1 MKQIGNLLKVQNES
15 KKSSTSQGAWGWLE
29 VKKTEIVAK
38 YGDANSF
45 ALKFNPS
52 VQMKCAMNI
61 EKALTGDAPTI
72 KQLLY
77 TYKIEQLQVWL
88 MAQIE
93 DLNSYAGVKS
103 KMTTR
108 QMRELA
114 GIIII
119 NTGYLKA
126 SEILLFFYKLKAGD
140 FGGFYGTVDPQKV
153 GEYLI
158 AFKSWRRQELDR
170 VHHKHMLKERERK
183 RRAWQQTA
191 ITREEYNKLRDKDAK
206 THPPH

>member
-1 MKQIGNLLKVQNES
+1 M
-15 KKSSTSQGAWGWLE
+15 
-29 VKKTEIVAK
+29 AK

-103 KMTTR
+103 KMTTP

-126 SEILLFFYKLKAGD
+126 SEILLFFYMLKAGN

-170 VHHKHMLKERERK
+170 VHHKYMLEEHNRKQKE
-183 RRAWQQTA
+183 WQQTA
-191 ITREEYNKLRDKDAK
+191 ITREEYNKQCASEATTK
-206 THPPH
+206 